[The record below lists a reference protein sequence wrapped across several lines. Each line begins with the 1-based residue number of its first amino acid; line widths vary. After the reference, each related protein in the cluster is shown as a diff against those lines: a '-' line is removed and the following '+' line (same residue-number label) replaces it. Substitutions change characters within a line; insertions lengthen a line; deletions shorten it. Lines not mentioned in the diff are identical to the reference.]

1 MAKKS
6 RTRTTGA
13 YSAKARASAA
23 APDRRRLYLGIA
35 GGAVAV
41 VAAIVL
47 AAFVVLGSGS
57 PGASSPATVTGET
70 VVHSGNGT
78 YTNVTADR
86 LAEMLKAKDFTF
98 VNVKTP
104 YIGEIDG
111 TDLYIPYDQLAARA
125 NELPAA
131 KSAKILVYCHSGVE
145 SGEAVKT
152 LLSMGYTNVWNLD
165 GGMNAWQQSGRTLVQ
180 KNRT

>member
-1 MAKKS
+1 VASKS
-6 RTRTTGA
+6 GRSSKERA
-13 YSAKARASAA
+13 ARRSAPPPSSKRN
-23 APDRRRLYLGIA
+23 LYLALAGIA
-35 GGAVAV
+35 AGVVVIAVV
-41 VAAIVL
+41 VAAL
-47 AAFVVLGSGS
+47 AGLFGSS
-57 PGASSPATVTGET
+57 SSPAAVTGES

-86 LAEMLKAKDFTF
+86 LAEMLKAKDFTL

-125 NELPAA
+125 NELPQA
-131 KSAKILVYCHSGVE
+131 KSAKILVYCRSGVE